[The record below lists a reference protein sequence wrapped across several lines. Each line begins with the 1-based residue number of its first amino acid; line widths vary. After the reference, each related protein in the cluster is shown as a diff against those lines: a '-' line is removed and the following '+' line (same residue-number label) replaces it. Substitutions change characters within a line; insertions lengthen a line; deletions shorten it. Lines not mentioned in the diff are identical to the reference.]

1 MIFKDPITFDVKL
14 KILMDAYKIEC
25 YNILITIWSKHIVI
39 KGIEEMTIIKL
50 EDSEFLNDMT
60 VRTLKKNDL

>member
-1 MIFKDPITFDVKL
+1 MIT
-14 KILMDAYKIEC
+14 
-25 YNILITIWSKHIVI
+25 TWSKHIVI

-50 EDSEFLNDMT
+50 EDSENLNDMT